1 VRITAVLESRTGE
14 YAAYR
19 WFADSPENQSQ
30 VGGALT
36 PEISVGTG
44 LIYFDGEGNVSSVT
58 NDTVSI
64 ARDGTSSTTLEFEL
78 DFSGLSGLSSPT
90 SSLSA
95 TRQDGSAPGVLTSFI
110 VGEDGLIRGV
120 FSNGIARDL
129 GQIQLARFA
138 NNAGLEAKGENLFA
152 PGVNS
157 GLPIT
162 DSPGAQGIGTII
174 AGAQE
179 LSNAD
184 IGQNLIDLI
193 TASTAYRGGA
203 RVITTVQQLFDELL
217 NLRR

>member
-1 VRITAVLESRTGE
+1 
-14 YAAYR
+14 
-19 WFADSPENQSQ
+19 
-30 VGGALT
+30 
-36 PEISVGTG
+36 
-44 LIYFDGEGNVSSVT
+44 
-58 NDTVSI
+58 
-64 ARDGTSSTTLEFEL
+64 
-78 DFSGLSGLSSPT
+78 
-90 SSLSA
+90 
-95 TRQDGSAPGVLTSFI
+95 
-110 VGEDGLIRGV
+110 V